1 LSKADLMPDLDVYGF
16 RDLVISKASADLGE
30 LRNVLKGL
38 VESPDALAVGE
49 DFVTLSS
56 AKFEPNRIE
65 VTERIGLDLI
75 LPLAA
80 MLPFERHIRW
90 AEQKQVAAKVLEELM
105 SGAGVLAGA
114 IGKLKLDGTKGR
126 LLALLGRG
134 AAAISAVSKLG
145 HDQLTKM
152 NAEALAKKDYVAA
165 VLTRFRLDLDDGE
178 EKGILLTSKK

>member
-1 LSKADLMPDLDVYGF
+1 L
-16 RDLVISKASADLGE
+16 
-30 LRNVLKGL
+30 LRNVLKGF

-49 DFVTLSS
+49 DFVRLSS

-80 MLPFERHIRW
+80 MLPFERHMRW
-90 AEQKQVAAKVLEELM
+90 VEQKQVAAKVVEELLG
-105 SGAGVLAGA
+105 GAGALAAVMGKVGKVKLAGPQA
-114 IGKLKLDGTKGR
+114 R

-134 AAAISAVSKLG
+134 VAAISVAAKLG
-145 HDQLTKM
+145 GDQLAKM
-152 NAEALAKKDYVAA
+152 NSEALRKKDYMAA

-178 EKGILLTSKK
+178 EKRVLLMSKK